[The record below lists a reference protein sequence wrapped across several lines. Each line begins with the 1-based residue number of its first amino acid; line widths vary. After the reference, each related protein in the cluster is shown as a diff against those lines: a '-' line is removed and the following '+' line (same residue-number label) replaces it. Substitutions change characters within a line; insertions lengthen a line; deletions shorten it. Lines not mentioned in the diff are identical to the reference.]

1 MFRKRIFLGSKIGA
15 AALIVALALMS
26 TGCQTSQGGK
36 TYTRGQAQTPM
47 QVYYGTVLKVAD
59 VTIESKPTGIGAGA
73 GGVVGGVVGSTIG
86 SGSGRVLA
94 TTAGALAGAAAGAAA
109 EKVAGTK
116 AGLEIEVELDD
127 GRILVVVQ
135 EKDDIYNVG
144 DRVRLIQSGGTMRVR
159 Q

>member
-1 MFRKRIFLGSKIGA
+1 MVQQKKKFLKGVSA
-15 AALIVALALMS
+15 TALAMVAILLIA
-26 TGCQTSQGGK
+26 GCQTSQGSK

-47 QVYYGTVLKVAD
+47 QVYYGTVLQVSD
-59 VTIESKPTGIGAGA
+59 VTIESKPTGIGTGA

-86 SGSGRVLA
+86 SGTGRVLA

-109 EKVAGTK
+109 EKAAGTR

-135 EKDDIYNVG
+135 EKDDVYNVG
-144 DRVRLIQSGGTMRVR
+144 DRVRLVQSGGTMRVR

>member
-1 MFRKRIFLGSKIGA
+1 MELKTRAFQGIGA
-15 AALIVALALMS
+15 VLVAVAAAMFII
-26 TGCQTSQGGK
+26 GCQTSQGGK

-47 QVYYGTVLKVAD
+47 QVYYGTVLKVSD
-59 VTIESKPTGIGAGA
+59 VTIESQPTGIGAGA

-86 SGSGRVLA
+86 GGSGRVLA

-109 EKVAGTK
+109 EKVVGTK
-116 AGLEIEVELDD
+116 PGLEIEVELDD
-127 GRILVVVQ
+127 GRLMVIVQ
-135 EKDDIYNVG
+135 EKDDVFNIG